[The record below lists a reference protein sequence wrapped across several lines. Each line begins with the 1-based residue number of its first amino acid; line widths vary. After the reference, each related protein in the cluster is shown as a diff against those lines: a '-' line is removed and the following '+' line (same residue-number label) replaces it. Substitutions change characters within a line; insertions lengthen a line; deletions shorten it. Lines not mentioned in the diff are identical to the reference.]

1 MNPNCRPVGQSLALL
16 FLLGFAVRLVVAHL
30 LLGGLGRTFDG
41 DESAYAG
48 MALRLIEGMGFV
60 DNRGNST
67 SVLGPAVPLLV
78 AIPTALLGPQ
88 IAGIRVFMCLIE
100 ALLVPVCYLL
110 GRSLAGSRKVGLTA
124 AAIAVFFPTWI
135 VPSGAVMTD
144 IPAAVLIALL
154 VWLLVEG
161 LRRESLLWMAG
172 SGLVWGIAILTRAVS
187 LSYAPA
193 IIVWLLLVMPGWKM
207 RFGAIA
213 MVMISAAVLVAPW
226 SMRNTYVHGT
236 FVLTS
241 TQGGHELN
249 RGNNPMATGIL
260 AYDHTYFS
268 ENLEQRYPREQY
280 VNEARRS
287 SLYQADAVNF
297 ISENPGRFIELCFI
311 RFIELW
317 KLYSPR
323 VPLIASLAV
332 IGSFGVALPFF
343 LIQVVRRGWQ
353 RGPEM
358 LLLLIIAC
366 HTAVHVVYTSIVR
379 YRVPIEPLLI
389 TMAIQGFYWLWSS
402 LSVERAISQ
411 TTMARVVAQQIRRGL
426 NW

>member
-1 MNPNCRPVGQSLALL
+1 MNMIRDCRPVVQTLALL
-16 FLLGFAVRLVVAHL
+16 FFLGFAVRLVVAHL
-30 LLGGLGRTFDG
+30 LLGGLGRTFEG

-48 MALRLIEGMGFV
+48 MALRLVEGMGFV

-67 SVLGPAVPLLV
+67 SILGPAVPLLV
-78 AIPTALLGPQ
+78 AIPTAFFGPQ

-100 ALLVPVCYLL
+100 ALLVPACYLFA
-110 GRSLAGSRKVGLTA
+110 RSVAGSRKVGLTA
-124 AAIAVFFPTWI
+124 ATIAVFFPTWI

-144 IPAAVLIALL
+144 MPAAVLIALL

-161 LRRESLLWMAG
+161 FRRESLSWIAG
-172 SGLVWGIAILTRAVS
+172 AGFVWGVAILTRAVS

-193 IIVWLLLVMPGWKM
+193 IILWLLFVMPNLKM
-207 RFGAIA
+207 RFAAIGTI
-213 MVMISAAVLVAPW
+213 MISAALVVGPW
-226 SMRNTYVHGT
+226 SIRNTYVHGT

-241 TQGGHELN
+241 TQGGSEFN
-249 RGNNPMATGIL
+249 KGNNPMATGIL
-260 AYDHTYFS
+260 AYDHAYFS
-268 ENLEQRYPREQY
+268 ENLQQRYPREQY

-287 SLYQADAVNF
+287 GLYQADAVNF

-317 KLYSPR
+317 KLYSAR
-323 VPLIASLAV
+323 VPLTASLAV

-343 LIQVVRRGWQ
+343 LIQVVRRGWH

-379 YRVPIEPLLI
+379 YRVPIEPFVI
-389 TMAIQGFYWLWSS
+389 IMAIQGFCWSYGRIQYGITKAENRNLKIRS
-402 LSVERAISQ
+402 ASQ
-411 TTMARVVAQQIRRGL
+411 S
-426 NW
+426 

>member
-1 MNPNCRPVGQSLALL
+1 MNRDCRRVGQSLALL

-67 SVLGPAVPLLV
+67 SILGPAVPLLV

-110 GRSLAGSRKVGLTA
+110 ARSVGGSRKVGLTTA
-124 AAIAVFFPTWI
+124 TIAVIFPTWI

-144 IPAAVLIALL
+144 MPAAVLIALL

-161 LRRESLLWMAG
+161 LRRESLLWIAG
-172 SGLVWGIAILTRAVS
+172 SGFVWGVAILTRAVS

-193 IIVWLLLVMPGWKM
+193 IILWLLLVMPDLKM
-207 RFGAIA
+207 RFAATGTI
-213 MVMISAAVLVAPW
+213 MISAALVVAPW
-226 SMRNTYVHGT
+226 SIRNTYVHGT

-241 TQGGHELN
+241 TQGGSEFN
-249 RGNNPMATGIL
+249 KGNNPMATGIL
-260 AYDHTYFS
+260 AYDHAYFS
-268 ENLEQRYPREQY
+268 ENLQQRYPREQY

-287 SLYQADAVNF
+287 SLYQADAVDF
-297 ISENPGRFIELCFI
+297 ISKNPGRFIELCFI
-311 RFIELW
+311 RFTELW

-323 VPLIASLAV
+323 VPLTASLAV
-332 IGSFGVALPFF
+332 IGSFGIALPFF
-343 LIQVVRRGWQ
+343 LIQAVRRGWQ

-379 YRVPIEPLLI
+379 YRVPIEPFVI
-389 TMAIQGFYWLWSS
+389 IMAIQGFCWSYGRIQYGITK
-402 LSVERAISQ
+402 VEDRNLK
-411 TTMARVVAQQIRRGL
+411 IRSAPQS
-426 NW
+426 

>member
-1 MNPNCRPVGQSLALL
+1 MNRDCRRVGQSLALL

-67 SVLGPAVPLLV
+67 SILGPAVPLLV

-110 GRSLAGSRKVGLTA
+110 ARSVGGSRKVGLTTA
-124 AAIAVFFPTWI
+124 TIAVIFPTWI

-144 IPAAVLIALL
+144 MPAAVLIALL

-161 LRRESLLWMAG
+161 LRRESLLWIAG
-172 SGLVWGIAILTRAVS
+172 SGFVWGVAILTRAVS

-193 IIVWLLLVMPGWKM
+193 IILWLLLVMPDLKM
-207 RFGAIA
+207 RFAATGTI
-213 MVMISAAVLVAPW
+213 MISAALVVAPW
-226 SMRNTYVHGT
+226 SIRNTYVHGT

-241 TQGGHELN
+241 TQGGSEFN
-249 RGNNPMATGIL
+249 KGNNPMATGIL
-260 AYDHTYFS
+260 AYDHAYFS
-268 ENLEQRYPREQY
+268 ENLQQRYPREQY

-287 SLYQADAVNF
+287 SLYQADAVDF
-297 ISENPGRFIELCFI
+297 ISKNPGRFLELCFI
-311 RFIELW
+311 RFTELW

-323 VPLIASLAV
+323 VPLTASLAV
-332 IGSFGVALPFF
+332 IGSFGIALPFF
-343 LIQVVRRGWQ
+343 LIQAVRRGWQ

-379 YRVPIEPLLI
+379 YRVPIEPFVI
-389 TMAIQGFYWLWSS
+389 IMAIQGFCWFRSI
-402 LSVERAISQ
+402 LSFTRANQ
-411 TTMARVVAQQIRRGL
+411 TTMARVFSQQIRRGL
-426 NW
+426 

>member
-1 MNPNCRPVGQSLALL
+1 MNRDCRRVGQSLALL

-67 SVLGPAVPLLV
+67 SILGPAVPLLV

-100 ALLVPVCYLL
+100 ALLVPGCYLL
-110 GRSLAGSRKVGLTA
+110 ARSVGGSRKVGLTTA
-124 AAIAVFFPTWI
+124 TIAVIFPTWI

-144 IPAAVLIALL
+144 MPAAVLIALL

-161 LRRESLLWMAG
+161 LRRESLLWIAG
-172 SGLVWGIAILTRAVS
+172 SGFVWGVAILTRAVS

-193 IIVWLLLVMPGWKM
+193 IILWLLLVMPDLKM
-207 RFGAIA
+207 RFAATGTI
-213 MVMISAAVLVAPW
+213 MISAALVVAPW
-226 SMRNTYVHGT
+226 SIRNTYVHGT

-241 TQGGHELN
+241 TQGGSEFN
-249 RGNNPMATGIL
+249 KGNNPMATGIL
-260 AYDHTYFS
+260 AYDHAYFS
-268 ENLEQRYPREQY
+268 ENLQQRYPREQY

-287 SLYQADAVNF
+287 SLYQADAVDF
-297 ISENPGRFIELCFI
+297 ISKNPGRFLELCFI
-311 RFIELW
+311 RFTELW

-323 VPLIASLAV
+323 VPLTASLAV
-332 IGSFGVALPFF
+332 IGSFGIALPFF
-343 LIQVVRRGWQ
+343 LIQAVRRGWQ

-379 YRVPIEPLLI
+379 YRVPIEPFVI
-389 TMAIQGFYWLWSS
+389 IMAIQGFCWSYGRIQYGITK
-402 LSVERAISQ
+402 VEDRNLK
-411 TTMARVVAQQIRRGL
+411 IRSAPQA
-426 NW
+426 